1 MMTESD
7 ARRRWL
13 GLLFLMAAFGM
24 LVLGLTLLN
33 QYLRG
38 WTFLFY
44 WLGCF
49 AFTLASIFVA
59 FFDLWVIRRRTRDE
73 QRDLIQ
79 KTLEDVDEAQ
89 ERQGR
94 DAAD

>member
-13 GLLFLMAAFGM
+13 GMLFLMAASGM
-24 LVLGLTLLN
+24 LVLGLTLLS
-33 QYLRG
+33 QHLQG

-49 AFTLASIFVA
+49 TFTLASIFVA
-59 FFDLWVIRRRTRDE
+59 FLDWWVIRRRTRDE

-79 KTLEDVDEAQ
+79 KTLEEVDEAK
-89 ERQGR
+89 EHQGR
-94 DAAD
+94 GQD